1 MSAENLTLQ
10 MLEYEASA
18 YGEIHSMDTDSIEIR
33 GNFTPGQSLV
43 IRPGAKVFVLTADNA
58 IKVLDSHAA
67 ERIAVAVDEAVE
79 AAIETERAA
88 VKARAEAAEK
98 AKAGAARK

>member
-1 MSAENLTLQ
+1 MSAENQTLQ

-18 YGEIHSMDTDSIEIR
+18 YGEIHSITTDSIEIR

-43 IRPGAKVFVLTADNA
+43 VRPGARVFVLTVDDA

-67 ERIAVAVDEAVE
+67 DRIAAAVDEAVE

-88 VKARAEAAEK
+88 VKARAQAAEK
-98 AKAGAARK
+98 AGARK

>member
-18 YGEIHSMDTDSIEIR
+18 YGEIHSITTDSIEIR

-43 IRPGAKVFVLTADNA
+43 LRPGAKVFVLTTDNA
-58 IKVLDSHAA
+58 ITVLEHHLADYKYKAA
-67 ERIAVAVDEAVE
+67 TEAN
-79 AAIETERAA
+79 
-88 VKARAEAAEK
+88 K
-98 AKAGAARK
+98 AKQAGE